1 MKTEEVFS
9 INQEINAKL
18 LDITQGSMPDNER
31 RAIASDIRERVNKLC
46 VALVEMDQRM
56 QIMSMTPAPE
66 KNIEWISPY
75 PENTH

>member
-46 VALVEMDQRM
+46 VTLVEMDQRM
-56 QIMSMTPAPE
+56 QIMSMPSVAE
-66 KNIEWISPY
+66 KSIDIISVDQ
-75 PENTH
+75 